1 MDKIFRQAHLNAI
14 QTALNN
20 YPITALLG
28 PRQCGKSTISRTIGE
43 NYKAQKGLP
52 IHFFDLEDI
61 YDLQRISNIKLALDH
76 LEGLIII
83 DEIQLKPE
91 LFPYLRVLADRYPD
105 RRYLILGSASRDL
118 IEKASE
124 TLAGRIEYVELTP
137 FSLSEISNQ
146 EKLLQRGGFP
156 RSVLAMD
163 SEVSFNWR
171 KSYIQSY
178 LERDLPFFGIK
189 LPTIDLYR
197 FWIMVANYHGQL
209 INFSE
214 IGCVLGLSDQTIR
227 RYISILQQTFMVR
240 CLQPWFAN
248 IAKRQIKTPKLY
260 LRDSG
265 IYQALLDIRPNE
277 LDLHPKKGAAWE
289 GFAIEEI
296 IRQYKARPEE
306 CFFWRSSQGAEIDLL
321 IVRGEKKFGFEVKYS
336 DHPSVTKSM
345 RTAINDLNLSELNI
359 VIPIVDAHYYL
370 EENIKV
376 VGLNSCSYP
385 TLK

>member
-1 MDKIFRQAHLNAI
+1 MDKINRRAHINAI
-14 QTALNN
+14 QAALEN
-20 YPITALLG
+20 YPVTALLG
-28 PRQCGKSTISRTIGE
+28 PRQCGKSTISRTIAE
-43 NYKAQKGLP
+43 IYKAQKGVSV
-52 IHFFDLEDI
+52 HSFDLEDI
-61 YDLQRISNIKLALDH
+61 YDLQRLSNIKLALDH

-124 TLAGRIEYVELTP
+124 TLAGRIEYIELTP
-137 FSLSEISNQ
+137 FSLTEIPHQ
-146 EKLLQRGGFP
+146 QKLLQLGGFP
-156 RSVLAMD
+156 RSILATD
-163 SEVSFNWR
+163 ADVSFNWR

-189 LPTIDLYR
+189 LPTVDLYR

-209 INFSE
+209 VNFSE

-240 CLQPWFAN
+240 CLQPWFVN

-277 LDLHPKKGAAWE
+277 LDAHPKKGAAWE

-296 IRQYKARPEE
+296 IRLYKARPEE

-321 IVRGEKKFGFEVKYS
+321 IVRGEKKFGFEIKYS
-336 DHPSVTKSM
+336 DHPSITKSM
-345 RTAINDLNLSELNI
+345 RSVMVDLSLSELNI
-359 VIPIVDAHYYL
+359 VIPLVDANYYL
-370 EENIKV
+370 DETIKV
-376 VGLNSCSYP
+376 VGLNHIQQ
-385 TLK
+385 